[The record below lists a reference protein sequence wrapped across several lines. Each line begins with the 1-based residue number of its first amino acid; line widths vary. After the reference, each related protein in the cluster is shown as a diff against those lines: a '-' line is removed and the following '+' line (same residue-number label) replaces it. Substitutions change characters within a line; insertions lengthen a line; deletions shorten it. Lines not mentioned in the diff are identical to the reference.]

1 MIRWRVLL
9 CGITAT
15 LTLRASTA
23 QAQLETFVQ
32 VVHELVDA
40 SRLTEPSR
48 SAAIHVAADR
58 LGPALA
64 EWDRRIDAL
73 KARADRGL
81 AGGPAAEQAY
91 QLHVELGVAYRVR
104 GRKADALREFD
115 AAAAIRASS
124 DLQILRALTLEAEGR
139 IDEAGRA
146 FQTAWRL
153 DARNA
158 VKAYY
163 AAQRGAGSP
172 LERERARAVLADA
185 YQNVTLDAGQT
196 PTTPFLTLSAIP
208 DNLSRAPIV
217 ADNAT
222 ARGFVLLLEEK
233 YGEAVAALGR
243 KDAQS
248 TAKAEDSPRAH
259 FERGRRD
266 EADNRVAE
274 ARREYQAAAVG
285 ALVGRSALLVG
296 MARLAQ
302 VEGDTAGAIDAF
314 AQAARLN
321 PNDPNVHKEL
331 AAAYAADGRADDA
344 FCELMAAVLIDRRDA
359 QTHASIGQLY
369 LDTGRHADAVAA
381 FTRALTLNP
390 DGYEVRY
397 ALATAQTRLGNTA
410 EAARQLEIYDRLRRE
425 ALEKRRR
432 AIQNEVEEQ
441 ERSRAR

>member
-1 MIRWRVLL
+1 MIRWRVFLF
-9 CGITAT
+9 GMTAI
-15 LTLRASTA
+15 LILHASVA
-23 QAQLETFVQ
+23 HAQLEMFVQ
-32 VVHELVDA
+32 VAHELADA

-48 SAAIHVAADR
+48 SAAIHAAADR

-73 KARADRGL
+73 KANADRAL
-81 AGGPAAEQAY
+81 AGAPAAEQAY

-104 GRKADALREFD
+104 GRRADALREFD

-146 FQTAWRL
+146 FQAAWSL
-153 DARNA
+153 DARNPI
-158 VKAYY
+158 KAYY
-163 AAQRGAGSP
+163 ACQRGAVP
-172 LERERARAVLADA
+172 AAERERARASLADM
-185 YQNVTLDAGQT
+185 YRNLTLDAGQT
-196 PTTPFLTLSAIP
+196 VTAPFVMLGAIP
-208 DNLSRAPIV
+208 DTLSRAPVV

-222 ARGFVLLLEEK
+222 ARGFVLLREEK

-243 KDAQS
+243 KEIGS
-248 TAKAEDSPRAH
+248 SAKAEDSPLAH
-259 FERGRRD
+259 FDRGRRD
-266 EADNRVAE
+266 EAENHVAE
-274 ARREYQAAAVG
+274 ARREYQAAAAG
-285 ALVGRSALLVG
+285 ALVGRSALFVG
-296 MARLAQ
+296 IARLAQ
-302 VEGDTAGAIDAF
+302 VEGDSAGAIDAF

-331 AAAYAADGRADDA
+331 AGAYAADGHAADA

-359 QTHASIGQLY
+359 QAHASIGQLF
-369 LDTGRHADAVAA
+369 LDTGRNADAVAA
-381 FTRALTLNP
+381 FNRALTLKP
-390 DGYEVRY
+390 DGYEMRY

-432 AIQNEVEEQ
+432 AIQNEVEEE
-441 ERSRAR
+441 ERSRAK

>member
-9 CGITAT
+9 FSMAAT

-23 QAQLETFVQ
+23 HAQLETFVQ
-32 VVHELVDA
+32 VVHELADA

-48 SAAIHVAADR
+48 SAAIHAASNR

-73 KARADRGL
+73 KAKADLGL
-81 AGGPAAEQAY
+81 AVAPATEQAY

-104 GRKADALREFD
+104 GRRADALREFD
-115 AAAAIRASS
+115 AAAAIRTSS

-146 FQTAWRL
+146 FQVAWSL
-153 DARNA
+153 DARNP

-163 AAQRGAGSP
+163 AGQRGAVP
-172 LERERARAVLADA
+172 AAERERAQTALADTYRSLA
-185 YQNVTLDAGQT
+185 LDAGQSVT
-196 PTTPFLTLSAIP
+196 APFLTLSAIP
-208 DNLSRAPIV
+208 DNLSRAPVV
-217 ADNAT
+217 ADIAT
-222 ARGFVLLLEEK
+222 ARGFVLLREEK

-243 KDAQS
+243 KDAES
-248 TAKAEDSPRAH
+248 TAKAEDSALAH
-259 FERGRRD
+259 FDRGRRD
-266 EADNRVAE
+266 EAGNRVAE
-274 ARREYQAAAVG
+274 ARREYQAAAAG
-285 ALVGRSALLVG
+285 ALVGRSALFVG

-331 AAAYAADGRADDA
+331 AAAYAADGRAEDA

-359 QTHASIGQLY
+359 QAHASIGQLY
-369 LDTGRHADAVAA
+369 LDTGRNADAVAA
-381 FTRALTLNP
+381 FNRALTLKP
-390 DGYEVRY
+390 EGYEVRY

-432 AIQNEVEEQ
+432 AIQNEVEEE